1 MDRNSAI
8 RIGTRES
15 NLALWQA
22 ETVRNLLKENLQH
35 SNLVFIKSEGDI
47 NLTTPLYELGVQGI
61 FTKALDAALLN
72 NEIDIAVHSYKDVP
86 TQLAEGLV
94 IAAVLKRDNPFDILV
109 CRNKETIELLQ
120 KNTPLSI
127 ATSSIRRKA
136 QWLYW
141 YKNSH
146 IENIRGNVNT
156 RLQKLHSSH
165 WHGAIFAAAGLQ
177 RLNLTEK
184 ETGPQLPL
192 DWMLP
197 APSQGAIAIVCRAGD
212 EKSMGAVAILNHIE
226 TAICTKIERN
236 FLRLLQG
243 GCSTPISAYA
253 VITDNTLLLK
263 GNITSADGS
272 KTVSI
277 QIENDLHQHEKMA
290 EKAVAEM
297 INKGGKDLLCKW

>member
-1 MDRNSAI
+1 MDSDSVI
-8 RIGTRES
+8 RIGTRKS
-15 NLALWQA
+15 NLAVRQA
-22 ETVRNLLKENLQH
+22 ETVRNLLKENSYQ

-94 IAAVLKRDNPFDILV
+94 IDAVLKRDNPFDILV
-109 CRNKETIELLQ
+109 CRNKETIGLLQ
-120 KNTPLSI
+120 RNNPLSI

-146 IENIRGNVNT
+146 IENIRGNINT
-156 RLQKLHSSH
+156 RLQKLHSSD

-177 RLNLTEK
+177 RLNLTEN
-184 ETGPQLPL
+184 ETGPQSPL

-197 APSQGAIAIVCRAGD
+197 APAQGAVAIVCRAGD
-212 EKSMGAVAILNHIE
+212 EKSIAASATLNHEE
-226 TAICTKIERN
+226 TAICTKIERD
-236 FLRLLQG
+236 FLRFLQG
-243 GCSTPISAYA
+243 GCSSPISAYA
-253 VITDNTLLLK
+253 VISDKTLILK
-263 GNITSADGS
+263 GNITSADGN

-277 QIENDLHQHEKMA
+277 QIENDLHQHETMA

-297 INKGGKDLLCKW
+297 INKGGKDLLCK